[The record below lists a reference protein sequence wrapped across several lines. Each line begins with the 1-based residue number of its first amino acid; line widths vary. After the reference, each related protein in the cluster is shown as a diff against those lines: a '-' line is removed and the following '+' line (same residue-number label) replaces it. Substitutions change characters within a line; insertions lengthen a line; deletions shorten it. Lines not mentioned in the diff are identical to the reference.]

1 MSVSAYTF
9 DDSNKAFCS
18 IQMNAVEI
26 CPLLVLDK
34 NNNIIPTMA
43 RRTKEADYPIDREF
57 KKLIRNL

>member
-1 MSVSAYTF
+1 
-9 DDSNKAFCS
+9 
-18 IQMNAVEI
+18 MNAVEI

-57 KKLIRNL
+57 KKLIRNS